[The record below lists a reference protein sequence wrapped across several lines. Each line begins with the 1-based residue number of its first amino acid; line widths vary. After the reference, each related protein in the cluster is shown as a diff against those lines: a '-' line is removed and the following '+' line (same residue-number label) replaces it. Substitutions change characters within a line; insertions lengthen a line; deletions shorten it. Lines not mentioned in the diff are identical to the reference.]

1 MTVLHSAAELR
12 SLAER
17 VLVAAET
24 SPENARP
31 VAVALVA
38 AELDGIAT
46 HGLARLPYYADQAA
60 CGKVAGRAVPKVS
73 RPASAVVRVD
83 AADGFAYPALDAGI
97 SIAIPAARDC
107 GAAVL
112 AVTRSHHCGVLGHQV
127 ERIAEAGLVSL
138 FFSNT
143 PAAIAPWGGKT
154 ALFGTD
160 PIAFGCPRPGAPPLV
175 VDAALSVAA
184 RGKIVLSAS
193 KGEAIPEGW
202 ALDADGKPT
211 TDAMAALGGSLLA
224 LGGGKGAALALV
236 VELLAAGLTG
246 ANFGYHASSFFDSMG
261 DPPGV
266 GQLAILFDPR
276 AFGGDAMLAH
286 CEALLQEML
295 RQPVV
300 RLPGE
305 RRLANRARLEAE
317 GIALPSALLE
327 ELTRRA
333 AHAA

>member
-1 MTVLHSAAELR
+1 MTALHSAAELR
-12 SLAER
+12 ILAER
-17 VLVAAET
+17 VLAAADTSPDNARSVAA
-24 SPENARP
+24 
-31 VAVALVA
+31 ALVA
-38 AELDGIAT
+38 ADLDGIAT
-46 HGLARLPYYADQAA
+46 HGLARLPFYADQSA
-60 CGKVAGRAVPKVS
+60 CGKVAGRAVPEVA
-73 RPASAVVRVD
+73 RPARAVVRVD
-83 AADGFAYPALDAGI
+83 AANGFAYPALDAGI
-97 SIAIPAARDC
+97 AAAIPAAREC

-112 AVTRSHHCGVLGHQV
+112 AVARSHHCGVLGHQV

-138 FFSNT
+138 FFANT

-184 RGKIVLSAS
+184 RGKIMVAAS
-193 KGEAIPEGW
+193 KGEAIPAGW
-202 ALDADGKPT
+202 ALDADGNPT
-211 TDAMAALGGSLLA
+211 TVAMAALGGTLLA
-224 LGGGKGAALALV
+224 LGGGKGASLALV

-246 ANFGYHASSFFDSMG
+246 SNFGYRASSFFDTNG

-266 GQLAILFDPR
+266 GQLAIFFDPS
-276 AFGGDAMLAH
+276 AFGGDAALAH
-286 CEALLQEML
+286 CEELLQEML
-295 RQPVV
+295 KQPGV

-317 GIALPSALLE
+317 GIALPPTLLE
-327 ELTRRA
+327 DLMRRA